1 MKILIDGKEF
11 SEEEKAAWWMKIL
24 SSNPIQHSKLITL
37 QQLKDDYEQTMEDFE
52 LFWFSKPMMQL
63 RENGI
68 ILTL

>member
-1 MKILIDGKEF
+1 
-11 SEEEKAAWWMKIL
+11 MKIL

-37 QQLKDDYEQTMEDFE
+37 QQLKDDYEETMDDFE